1 MDKKRKLILYG
12 ASFNPPHMGHFLAIQ
27 QMLEQYDKVIV
38 FPYPHKTETNKKIE
52 ILPIKNRM
60 KMLELFFNEFFPQIK
75 ERLLLVDL
83 AKELNQ
89 KDKKLD
95 GILHTYDYLQ
105 FIKTKLHPADELSVC
120 LGIDS
125 KEAVSKPLF
134 REEEIKKEFG
144 VFALQEEKKFKS
156 EEIRGFLQK
165 KKKFTNADEEY
176 LVYCMGY
183 QMSEYIIKNNI
194 FTNISRSKNIEP
206 PIAQLRRLKP

>member
-105 FIKTKLHPADELSVC
+105 FIKTKLHPSDELSVC

-144 VFALQEEKKFKS
+144 VFSLQEEKKFKS

-194 FTNISRSKNIEP
+194 FTNIRRPKNIEP
-206 PIAQLRRLKP
+206 SVQQPRRLKP